1 MSDNS
6 VSDNS
11 IINDIRTSSDF
22 KSITFSGYKKT
33 DVKNQLIE
41 NILKGKIEPAC
52 HWCAELLCS
61 GHFIDIWECVLFYL
75 GKHIHAA
82 NPKMVVYLEK
92 RYKIFRNILQQG
104 YFVSELDTR
113 NHSTIRK
120 LFAEIITMLS
130 LSPKKNSFEILKIDR
145 VEEFDITQMSD
156 KLKAPNVEFATIHLS
171 KEDPKE
177 LFIAINEL
185 SYHLSSDGKNMLQ
198 ACFWIE
204 WMIEFDH
211 ICRTRKEPIKC
222 ARRVYSVENKFQKD
236 CIWLVWDIV
245 LFYGKQR
252 GSFYESI
259 LTSLL
264 ELFCIRYTSASSKKR
279 KYLLYFAIEI
289 LTEIIDT
296 NIELVNKDNKDM
308 IQNVTEKIDIIYK
321 QIKKSEHSPKTG
333 YLFMGTEA
341 KFNFEQSVRKMEL
354 INSID
359 VLK

>member
-1 MSDNS
+1 MTDNS
-6 VSDNS
+6 VQDNS
-11 IINDIRTSSDF
+11 IINDIRSSNDF

-33 DVKNQLIE
+33 DVKNQLVE
-41 NILKGKIEPAC
+41 NMLKGKIEPAC

-61 GHFIDIWECVLFYL
+61 GHFIDIWESVLFYL

-104 YFVSELDTR
+104 YFVLEIDAR

-120 LFAEIITMLS
+120 LFAEVVTMLS

-156 KLKAPNVEFATIHLS
+156 KLKAPNIDFANLHLL

-177 LFIAINEL
+177 LFIVVNEL

-204 WMIEFDH
+204 WIIEFDH

-222 ARRVYSVENKFQKD
+222 NRRTYSVENKFQKD
-236 CIWLVWDIV
+236 CIWLVWDI
-245 LFYGKQR
+245 FIHYGKKR

-264 ELFCIRYTSASSKKR
+264 ELFCIRYTSASPKKR
-279 KYLLYFAIEI
+279 KYLLYFSVEI

-296 NIELVNKDNKDM
+296 NIELVNKDKKDV
-308 IQNVTEKIDIIYK
+308 IQNVTEKIDTIYK
-321 QIKKSEHSPKTG
+321 QIKKNEQSPKTD

-341 KFNFEQSVRKMEL
+341 KFNMEQSMRKMEL
-354 INSID
+354 VNSMDI
-359 VLK
+359 LK